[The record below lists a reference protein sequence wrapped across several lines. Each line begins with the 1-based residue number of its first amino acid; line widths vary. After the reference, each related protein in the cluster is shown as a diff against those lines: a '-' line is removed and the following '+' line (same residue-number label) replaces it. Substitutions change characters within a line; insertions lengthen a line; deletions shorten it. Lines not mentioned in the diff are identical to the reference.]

1 MLDLVVAQAGC
12 RPARYGF
19 AVKIGLVTSK
29 AFFIPLISLKLVS
42 TQSGH
47 RLAHGN
53 SVNTCSSY

>member
-42 TQSGH
+42 TKVDIG
-47 RLAHGN
+47 
-53 SVNTCSSY
+53 